1 MPNNYFS
8 EKIPIK
14 YNMIEL
20 NQRIFGLYVTM
31 LNDKLRNQFFY
42 DALKKHVK
50 GKVVLDVGSGTGL
63 LAAYALE
70 HGAKFVYAVEQIE
83 QSAKVAQFALESCY
97 DQSKFKVITG
107 RFPNEQIIDMIPE
120 QSIDVLVSELVGESL
135 FDEGQYTVWK
145 NCAKHKFF
153 KDDAISIPDR
163 LHCDVH
169 VWNSHF
175 DLVTGEV
182 EDQARNPVQDVML
195 DEDALLLTKFSD
207 ALVDFDKNP
216 TQADDYRPRPVTHN
230 TGFMPSFK
238 IHAELNA
245 VDIKPD
251 QTLKDIVSIDKDHL
265 PDDVSFEIHL
275 DEDKQVTVV
284 IDNKIS
290 FTDKTLYLKDGAPP
304 WKWSSFFKLSKAGTY
319 KFTASLSTE
328 NPFSGEDVWK
338 IKKIFTP

>member
-1 MPNNYFS
+1 M
-8 EKIPIK
+8 IK
-14 YNMIEL
+14 L
-20 NQRIFGLYVTM
+20 NQRIFGQYVMM

-70 HGAKFVYAVEQIE
+70 HGAKFVYAVEQME

-97 DQSKFKVITG
+97 GQSKFKVITG
-107 RFPNEQIIDMIPE
+107 RFPNEQIIDMIPK

-145 NCAKHKFF
+145 NCVKHKFF

-169 VWNSHF
+169 MWYSHF
-175 DLVTGEV
+175 DLVT
-182 EDQARNPVQDVML
+182 DQVTKSVKHNML
-195 DEDALLLTKFSD
+195 DEDALLLNKFSD
-207 ALVDFDKNP
+207 ALVDFDRNP
-216 TQADDYRPRPVTHN
+216 THADDYRCRPSIN
-230 TGFMPSFK
+230 YTGFMPSFK

-251 QTLKDIVSIDKDHL
+251 QTLKNIVSIDKDHL
-265 PDDVSFEIHL
+265 PDEVSFEIHL
-275 DEDKQVTVV
+275 DEDKQVTVA

-290 FTDKTLYLKDGAPP
+290 STDKTLYLKDGH
-304 WKWSSFFKLSKAGTY
+304 WKLSSFFKLFKAGTY

-328 NPFSGEDVWK
+328 RPFSGEDVWK
-338 IKKIFTP
+338 IKKYVRSSYSYE